1 MKKLRLISLI
11 VTIVTAFMLPAF
23 AQTALI
29 SKPVNTVISNYLE
42 VKNALANNDGDA
54 ASAKAK
60 TLLASLNELPLKS
73 LNASQNALVT
83 KLAYDSRHISEVNR
97 VAHQREHF
105 ASLSDNL
112 YTLIKG
118 LKLNQQV
125 LYRQYCSMT
134 KKYFLSES
142 DKGKDPYMGMSNCS
156 KVTEII
162 TAIKQ

>member
-1 MKKLRLISLI
+1 MKKLRFISLI
-11 VTIVTAFMLPAF
+11 VTMVTVLMVPAF
-23 AQTALI
+23 AQTALL
-29 SKPVNTVISNYLE
+29 SKPVNTVISNYLD

-73 LNASQNALVT
+73 LNASQNALIT
-83 KLAYDSRHISEVNR
+83 KLVYDSRHISEVNR

-118 LKLNQQV
+118 LKINQQV

-156 KVTEII
+156 KVTETI
-162 TAIKQ
+162 TAVK

>member
-1 MKKLRLISLI
+1 MKNLK
-11 VTIVTAFMLPAF
+11 TIVLTIATVFAFFTPAL
-23 AQTALI
+23 AQDAQLT
-29 SKPVNTVISNYLE
+29 KPINTIISNYLD

-54 ASAKAK
+54 ASAKVK

-73 LNASQNALVT
+73 LNASQNALIT
-83 KLAYDSRHISEVNR
+83 KLVYDSRHISEVNR

-118 LKLNQQV
+118 LKINQQV

-156 KVTEII
+156 KVTETI
-162 TAIKQ
+162 TAVK

>member
-1 MKKLRLISLI
+1 MKNLKNMAILLL
-11 VTIVTAFMLPAF
+11 VVFAFVGTVI
-23 AQTALI
+23 AQNNTF
-29 SKPVNTVISNYLE
+29 SKPVNTVISNYLD

-73 LNASQNALVT
+73 LNASQNALIT

-118 LKLNQQV
+118 LKLNEKV

-142 DKGKDPYMGMSNCS
+142 DKGKDPYMGMANCS
-156 KVTEII
+156 KVTETI
-162 TAIKQ
+162 TAVK

>member
-1 MKKLRLISLI
+1 MKKLRFISLI
-11 VTIVTAFMLPAF
+11 VTMVTVLMVPAF
-23 AQTALI
+23 AQTALL
-29 SKPVNTVISNYLE
+29 SKPVNTVISNYLD

-73 LNASQNALVT
+73 LNASQNALIT
-83 KLAYDSRHISEVNR
+83 KLVYDSRHISEVNR

-118 LKLNQQV
+118 LKIKQV

-156 KVTEII
+156 KVTETI
-162 TAIKQ
+162 TAVK

>member
-1 MKKLRLISLI
+1 MKKLRFISLI
-11 VTIVTAFMLPAF
+11 VTMVTVLMVPAF
-23 AQTALI
+23 AQTALL
-29 SKPVNTVISNYLE
+29 SKPVNTVISNYLD

-73 LNASQNALVT
+73 LNASQNALIT
-83 KLAYDSRHISEVNR
+83 KLAYDSRHIGEVNR

-156 KVTEII
+156 KVTETI
-162 TAIKQ
+162 TAVK